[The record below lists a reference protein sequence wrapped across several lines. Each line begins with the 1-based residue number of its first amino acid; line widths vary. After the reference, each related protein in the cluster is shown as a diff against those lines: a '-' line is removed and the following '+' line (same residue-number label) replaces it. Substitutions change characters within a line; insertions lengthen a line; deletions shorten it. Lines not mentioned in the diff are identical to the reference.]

1 MENKNTAIH
10 FGVLEKCEKL
20 EKELLQIDNV
30 TKVKLDINGFWNNI
44 FQVNISVSYDIPLC
58 ADNEFLSSSSVF
70 NQVVEIATGNFLK
83 REGYKVTSDESFDE
97 EAHLTYHFYF
107 TFDCAEEWKENIKER
122 DVDMINEKIA
132 SDVSDSMCLWGENG
146 GKQW

>member
-1 MENKNTAIH
+1 MENKNTAIR

-30 TKVKLDINGFWNNI
+30 TNVKLDIDGFWNDI
-44 FQVNISVSYDIPLC
+44 FQVNISVAYDIPLH

-70 NQVVEIATGNFLK
+70 EQVIEIATGNFLK

-97 EAHLTYHFYF
+97 ETHLTYHFYF
-107 TFDCAEEWKENIKER
+107 TFDCAEEWKEKIKER
-122 DVDMINEKIA
+122 DVDMINEKTA
-132 SDVSDSMCLWGENG
+132 SDVSDSMCLWRDE